1 MKKAITLILVA
12 AMALSFSGCQDTPED
27 SIVAGKSSDALIEK
41 AQAETGGTLAERLDA
56 PETYQG
62 SVSSVDGLLNVTIDA
77 AVTVPE
83 AESVP
88 IFQVTP
94 GTITQEQADVLMDE
108 LVRGT
113 LYPTDRQ
120 LTKAEIEAELLQTK
134 QELAEGPAED
144 DTLYQMEGL
153 EVWQR
158 SRQDKID
165 VLEAQ
170 YDQAPDTTTAEPISG
185 VFAENAQGLSEI
197 WGENVGEGGSHE
209 ELRIVNGPFGQALCY
224 AFFSRNAADDGLS
237 LLYATAQEM
246 ERDFQAD
253 VSQIPDVTLQAEQA
267 QSMCDDLVQALG
279 IDGMSGRSIGKVYS
293 QPQPGV
299 PERCC
304 WELRYTRQLG
314 GIPITY
320 TDDSWVAVSVVPGG
334 SYQAPW
340 PYESL
345 IFYVNDDGIVGMRWM
360 SPCQI
365 GDAVTEDSALLG
377 FEDVMD
383 VFEKMYIVD
392 NGGAEKDVTIDSICL
407 GYARVLKQ
415 DETGVG
421 LLVPA
426 WDFFGTVTDADGTVY
441 DEGDRSLLTINAVD
455 GSIIDRSLGY

>member
-1 MKKAITLILVA
+1 MKRSFAFALALAMVFA
-12 AMALSFSGCQDTPED
+12 AGCQATPEE

-41 AQAETGGTLAERLDA
+41 AKAETGGTLAERLDA

-88 IFQVTP
+88 IIQVTP
-94 GTITQEQADVLMDE
+94 AEISQEQADVLMDE

-120 LTKAEIEAELLQTK
+120 LMKAEIEAELLQTK
-134 QELAEGPAED
+134 QELVEGPAED

-246 ERDFQAD
+246 ELDFQSD
-253 VSQIPDVTLQAEQA
+253 VSQIPDVTVPAEQA
-267 QSMCDDLVQALG
+267 QSMCDDLVQALC
-279 IDGMSGRSIGKVYS
+279 IDGMSCRSLGKVYS

-441 DEGDRSLLTINAVD
+441 DEGDRSLLTINAID

>member
-1 MKKAITLILVA
+1 MKRSFAFALALAMVFA
-12 AMALSFSGCQDTPED
+12 AGCQATPEE

-41 AQAETGGTLAERLDA
+41 AKAETGGTLAERLDA

-77 AVTVPE
+77 AVTVPD

-88 IFQVTP
+88 IIQVTP
-94 GTITQEQADVLMDE
+94 GTITQDQADVLMDE

-360 SPCQI
+360 SPCNI
-365 GDAVTEDSALLG
+365 GDAVTEDSALLD

-392 NGGAEKDVTIDSICL
+392 NGGAEKNVTIDSICL

-441 DEGDRSLLTINAVD
+441 DEGDRSLLTINAID
-455 GSIIDRSLGY
+455 GSIIDRGLGY